1 MCLFLILS
9 PTEFMRWLWNIKE
22 WELRSHNPFGR
33 NLEKWICCSG
43 YWVLLYCFTISKHV
57 CPLLN
62 QGCCLSFCFAAS
74 NSMSIWGNLGRSST
88 AHISSCYLLNLSNV
102 WRELMVDSL
111 GSHTVLWSGPLVI
124 ELQWLS
130 ALWVF
135 YLFLLMAEALGSFLR
150 DLLSVISAEKQQF
163 IF

>member
-1 MCLFLILS
+1 MFRITKTMQLNA
-9 PTEFMRWLWNIKE
+9 WQ
-22 WELRSHNPFGR
+22 PFAPSQ
-33 NLEKWICCSG
+33 ICCISCSKNNILIM
-43 YWVLLYCFTISKHV
+43 YDVLMGFITLSACNLAWKARVPT
-57 CPLLN
+57 
-62 QGCCLSFCFAAS
+62 CLSVCFAAS